1 MNNSKLLRKGFSC
14 MARIH
19 RDSTRGLDVSK
30 LLCLGLGMGVGTQ
43 EGLTCILRLI
53 KSRDITAA

>member
-1 MNNSKLLRKGFSC
+1 MNNSKLLRKGFSF

-30 LLCLGLGMGVGTQ
+30 LMLRVGN
-43 EGLTCILRLI
+43 GG
-53 KSRDITAA
+53 RDSGRSDLYPQAH